1 MYSQG
6 MNDIAAPILI
16 VFLLDIFKLNLEQL
30 EAQSGELAQT
40 LEEETLLPVRFSNFQ
55 VINQHNTT

>member
-16 VFLLDIFKLNLEQL
+16 VFLLDIFKLNLQQL
-30 EAQSGELAQT
+30 EAQSTELAQT
-40 LEEETLLPVRFSNFQ
+40 LEEETLLPVRFA
-55 VINQHNTT
+55 I